1 MTMQLLLLQEPPH
14 GAARKS
20 DPATS
25 KKAARK
31 FNPTSLNGQILDL
44 LGRISIHNEGLPSGL
59 TIAELAQL
67 SGRKE
72 VSISPRMKGLVEE
85 RRIKDSGERRKNAG
99 SRCEAIVWV
108 LA

>member
-1 MTMQLLLLQEPPH
+1 MSHQLLLIQEPPH

-31 FNPTSLNGQILDL
+31 FNPTSLNGQILDML
-44 LGRISIHNEGLPSGL
+44 DTYPLGL
-59 TIAELAQL
+59 TIAELSQFIQ
-67 SGRKE
+67 RKE
-72 VSISPRMKGLVEE
+72 VSVSPRMKGLVEE
-85 RRIKDSGERRKNAG
+85 RRIRDSGERRKNPG
-99 SRCEAIVWV
+99 SKCDAIVWI